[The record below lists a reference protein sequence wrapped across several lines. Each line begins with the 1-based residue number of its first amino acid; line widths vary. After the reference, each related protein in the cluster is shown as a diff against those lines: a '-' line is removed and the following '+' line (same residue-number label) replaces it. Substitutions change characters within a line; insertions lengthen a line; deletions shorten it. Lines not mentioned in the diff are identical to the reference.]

1 MISFHTCPAQAP
13 GEGKVGGMNVY
24 VRELSK
30 YLGGMGIDVDIF
42 TRCHSNECL
51 DRNISGENVRIIHVD
66 GGANDTELED
76 LYTHVDS
83 FADGVRRF
91 QENEG
96 HVYRLIHS
104 HYWLSGMV
112 GAILSQKTDTCHVIT
127 FHTLAELK
135 KRALSGE
142 GELSLRSLTERN
154 LMQSADQIIAF
165 SHHEMDAMV
174 EMYGASRDRVKAVH
188 CGVDLSQFK
197 PLDMHESRKRLGL
210 NGGNIMLY
218 VGRIEP
224 LKGVEFLLLVTS
236 MMDMGNSL
244 KVLIV
249 GGDPDQEK
257 ELKRLMTLSKK
268 IGVSEV
274 VDFVGRVNQDELPS
288 YFSAA
293 DVCFVPSYYES
304 FGLVALE
311 AMACGTPVVA
321 SRVGGL
327 PGIIKHGR
335 NGYLLPWR
343 CPERYADTLTMVLLN
358 KNLRDSMSKAAV
370 ESAGTMGWGMVSK
383 KFIDIYQTML
393 KEKIT

>member
-1 MISFHTCPAQAP
+1 
-13 GEGKVGGMNVY
+13 
-24 VRELSK
+24 
-30 YLGGMGIDVDIF
+30 
-42 TRCHSNECL
+42 
-51 DRNISGENVRIIHVD
+51 
-66 GGANDTELED
+66 
-76 LYTHVDS
+76 
-83 FADGVRRF
+83 
-91 QENEG
+91 
-96 HVYRLIHS
+96 
-104 HYWLSGMV
+104 
-112 GAILSQKTDTCHVIT
+112 
-127 FHTLAELK
+127 
-135 KRALSGE
+135 
-142 GELSLRSLTERN
+142 
-154 LMQSADQIIAF
+154 
-165 SHHEMDAMV
+165 
-174 EMYGASRDRVKAVH
+174 
-188 CGVDLSQFK
+188 
-197 PLDMHESRKRLGL
+197 
-210 NGGNIMLY
+210 
-218 VGRIEP
+218 
-224 LKGVEFLLLVTS
+224 LKGVEFLLRVTS

-370 ESAGTMGWGMVSK
+370 ELAGTMGWGMVSK
-383 KFIDIYQTML
+383 KFVDIYQTIL